1 MAKLFSRDR
10 ASDPRWGDA
19 RDTDIVVPVIGD
31 TGAGKSYFINQV
43 LHSVGRGDGVVEG
56 KALEPCTGDIRPV
69 VVENQTEGY
78 RHLKNPDFELLKRLA
93 DWLKDSYRTGTVLG
107 GIVYLHDISATRCRP
122 DGFQKKL
129 ERLNQLYD
137 DKVPFS
143 AVVFV
148 TSKWGYDPEEVSMRR
163 ETQYQEDHWKNI
175 LKPRNGEKEEGSAWD
190 IVASILKEVEERAV
204 NGVLSEV
211 QRIERNSISARD
223 AQAASD
229 LRSALENMR
238 QAEAQMLALQE
249 SVDGDSD
256 SERKRRLGEAEQK
269 RATPLPEDTEACI
282 FVA

>member
-1 MAKLFSRDR
+1 
-10 ASDPRWGDA
+10 
-19 RDTDIVVPVIGD
+19 
-31 TGAGKSYFINQV
+31 
-43 LHSVGRGDGVVEG
+43 
-56 KALEPCTGDIRPV
+56 
-69 VVENQTEGY
+69 
-78 RHLKNPDFELLKRLA
+78 
-93 DWLKDSYRTGTVLG
+93 
-107 GIVYLHDISATRCRP
+107 LHDISATRCRP

-175 LKPRNGEKEEGSAWD
+175 LKPRNGEKGARVMRLKAKSKGDPHGKTEEGSAWD

-204 NGVLSEV
+204 NGLLSEV

-256 SERKRRLGEAEQK
+256 SERKRRLGEAEQNVQHLSQRIQK
-269 RATPLPEDTEACI
+269 LAYSLLDRLSRLSRWFFRE
-282 FVA
+282 